1 MAVIRMKGIKI
12 KNLDQ
17 LREHLDFTNA
27 KDYLLQGTLAVWMRE
42 QGETELADELEK
54 IQQSDIEDQMLL
66 DEFFRISLIP
76 EKTYHFLRA
85 KMLSDAI
92 IASTEKKL
100 HKNMSDKLVD
110 NSGREV
116 DPSPQ
121 NNVSQN
127 VTVID
132 AAALAAM
139 QMAAVAKPLA
149 AAASSAL
156 SVKRK

>member
-1 MAVIRMKGIKI
+1 MKGIKI

-100 HKNMSDKLVD
+100 HKNMQFK
-110 NSGREV
+110 
-116 DPSPQ
+116 
-121 NNVSQN
+121 
-127 VTVID
+127 
-132 AAALAAM
+132 
-139 QMAAVAKPLA
+139 K
-149 AAASSAL
+149 
-156 SVKRK
+156 